1 MIKKPNTNKIY
12 VKDNYLYATKQAKK
26 IWYPAEIKERLS
38 VQFTAVYKKNK
49 KDKKLNHGYYF
60 YRDKDHT
67 WKNKDEKI

>member
-38 VQFTAVYKKNK
+38 VQLRQSIRRAKRTRNLIMGIISIV
-49 KDKKLNHGYYF
+49 
-60 YRDKDHT
+60 
-67 WKNKDEKI
+67 I